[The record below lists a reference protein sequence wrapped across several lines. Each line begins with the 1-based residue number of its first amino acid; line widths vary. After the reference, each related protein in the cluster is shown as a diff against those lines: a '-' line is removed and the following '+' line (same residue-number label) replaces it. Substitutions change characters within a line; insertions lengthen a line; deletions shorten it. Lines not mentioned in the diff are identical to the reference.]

1 MPAMMTNASDN
12 HMNHAQRHFLL
23 FRMLAL
29 LIVLAWA
36 PARAGQS
43 PDIRDIGQ
51 FNLEQYQGKVVY
63 LDFWAS
69 WCKPCQKSFPWM
81 NALQKKYPN
90 DRFEVVTINLDA
102 SREPMMQFLEH
113 IPASF
118 TIYHDA
124 SGKIAEAFKLPGMP
138 TSFIIDKNGKPVSR
152 HIGFYSDKTRDIEAE
167 IEKLL

>member
-1 MPAMMTNASDN
+1 
-12 HMNHAQRHFLL
+12 MNKAF
-23 FRMLAL
+23 FALAL
-29 LIVLAWA
+29 PALLLLLAA
-36 PARAGQS
+36 VSLPARAEAAA
-43 PDIRDIGQ
+43 DIRDIEQ
-51 FNLEQYQGKVVY
+51 FDLEQYRGKVVY

-81 NALQKKYPN
+81 NALHEKYPK

-102 SREPMMQFLEH
+102 SREPMMRFLEH

-118 TIYHDA
+118 AIYHDA

-138 TSFIIDKNGKPVSR
+138 TSYIIDKNGKPVSR